1 MMDNPDST
9 TTDIPNESWI
19 DRLAPTGTRP
29 YLSLARADRP
39 IGTWLLLLPCWWS
52 ISLASPSWP
61 DGKMLVL
68 FVIGSLVMRGAGCT
82 VNDIVDRNFDAR
94 VARTAARPIS
104 SGQVSV
110 RQAIIFLALQ
120 LLLGLVVLLQF
131 NTFAIGLG
139 IGSLVLVALYPFMKR
154 ITYWPQLFLGLTFN
168 WGALLGWAAVKGG
181 FGLSAAVLYAAG
193 IFWTL
198 GYDTIYAHQ
207 DKEDD
212 ILIGVKSTALKFG
225 ASTGPWLGHD
235 RLFGGNAMAVLS
247 GARHRRLPTGMA
259 NQDRRYHRS
268 QELLGEV

>member
-29 YLSLARADRP
+29 YLRLARADRP

-61 DGKMLVL
+61 ERKMLVL

-94 VARTAARPIS
+94 VARTAARPIP

-110 RQAIIFLALQ
+110 RQAMVFLALQ

-131 NTFAIGLG
+131 NTFAMGLG

-154 ITYWPQLFLGLTFN
+154 IGRNCF
-168 WGALLGWAAVKGG
+168 WA
-181 FGLSAAVLYAAG
+181 
-193 IFWTL
+193 
-198 GYDTIYAHQ
+198 
-207 DKEDD
+207 
-212 ILIGVKSTALKFG
+212 
-225 ASTGPWLGHD
+225 
-235 RLFGGNAMAVLS
+235 
-247 GARHRRLPTGMA
+247 
-259 NQDRRYHRS
+259 
-268 QELLGEV
+268 